1 MTHESSPSSLVGR
14 QKLQKPPE
22 PKSAGYCANALPPG
36 WWYQPMLGGRE
47 RASSCSVCLQTDV
60 DTQTERIDVFECNI
74 CLDSAQEPVVTF
86 CGHLFCWPC
95 IYRWL
100 EVSAEPVCPVCKA
113 PVSPRRLIPVYGRGK
128 PHFDPRVSPLGGVA
142 PADARIP
149 NRPHSR
155 RPDAHRRGLAAALQ
169 PEAHAELPTLG
180 GTTSASLLPCAR
192 ARASAGARSA
202 CARVVRR
209 PMRRT
214 RRAQGCRLSLR
225 ARARAVR
232 PVARARRAQA
242 RMDKRRGA
250 PRPGRPRPGLR
261 PPFAVWLAAGA
272 LRRAK
277 WRTGRAAG
285 QGRWHVRCVRRG
297 AACWPGFCTGRARRV
312 GCVRASRARLHAAR
326 VLGVRRSPARAR
338 VHGALGRPPCH
349 AARPP
354 RRLSA
359 ACARRSLKSRARA
372 SSRPVRATAGQP
384 SSCSTPSFRGCCCS
398 SAPSSSFAC
407 FSSEPESG

>member
-1 MTHESSPSSLVGR
+1 
-14 QKLQKPPE
+14 
-22 PKSAGYCANALPPG
+22 
-36 WWYQPMLGGRE
+36 MLGGRE

-180 GTTSASLLPCAR
+180 GTTSASLLPPAWTSGV
-192 ARASAGARSA
+192 APLGLGGLGPGFGLHLPFGLQLISQVSSSSLLTAGASDG
-202 CARVVRR
+202 
-209 PMRRT
+209 RT
-214 RRAQGCRLSLR
+214 AEQLQHAFLSRLL
-225 ARARAVR
+225 
-232 PVARARRAQA
+232 
-242 RMDKRRGA
+242 
-250 PRPGRPRPGLR
+250 L
-261 PPFAVWLAAGA
+261 L
-272 LRRAK
+272 
-277 WRTGRAAG
+277 
-285 QGRWHVRCVRRG
+285 
-297 AACWPGFCTGRARRV
+297 
-312 GCVRASRARLHAAR
+312 
-326 VLGVRRSPARAR
+326 LG
-338 VHGALGRPPCH
+338 
-349 AARPP
+349 
-354 RRLSA
+354 
-359 ACARRSLKSRARA
+359 
-372 SSRPVRATAGQP
+372 
-384 SSCSTPSFRGCCCS
+384 SFFILCLLL
-398 SAPSSSFAC
+398 F
-407 FSSEPESG
+407 